1 MVTVSLVVGFRVEAM
16 ERVVLLEA
24 PFGVVSERR
33 AASEG
38 VGFCGMAGWTPSIA
52 SQWPEE
58 GAVSGCSDV
67 AVGGGRCDVNY
78 SPIAKGSTT
87 HR

>member
-38 VGFCGMAGWTPSIA
+38 VGFWGMAG
-52 SQWPEE
+52 
-58 GAVSGCSDV
+58 
-67 AVGGGRCDVNY
+67 
-78 SPIAKGSTT
+78 
-87 HR
+87 